1 MKVILSF
8 AVLFAIYHHIDGFA
22 CFPSFCEPMKCQTE
36 LVCNATTE
44 IFVEKG
50 STCRCCDA
58 CYLKLNEGDKC
69 VPRFHGGGAFLAKC
83 ADKLE
88 CGKDGTCIKKVSS

>member
-1 MKVILSF
+1 MTIQTDLNH
-8 AVLFAIYHHIDGFA
+8 LIY
-22 CFPSFCEPMKCQTE
+22 
-36 LVCNATTE
+36 
-44 IFVEKG
+44 
-50 STCRCCDA
+50 
-58 CYLKLNEGDKC
+58 YLLLDEGDKC